1 MEVMVETANSSNKLR
16 HIDQSLPI
24 MFLVIIIFICR
35 LYLWREQCVL
45 ATLTE
50 DWRYCS
56 ASWCGMPSDVS
67 SIATSFALLPLSR
80 RAIGTMGKQKTLAKS
95 SWIDQRL
102 HSTNQAS
109 TSTDSLGQRTRCP
122 SQPPIFCHRGCAPT
136 GIASGCLRFS
146 EDWWKV
152 LINLDKCVSTT
163 LPRAR
168 SYWTFW
174 LCAGR
179 RARPRRQPP
188 KLSGGLGLHAGAHG
202 AFLLAYSARI
212 LRMSYRLMYTT
223 QRKLHRRLHSRAWT
237 TCRSCNSGDT
247 VAHCIIRYSS
257 NHMQLCD
264 DGIRIIS
271 LLGWYGRITEIKSIQ
286 VLADAEKLWS
296 KYIWW
301 KLLKKL
307 C

>member
-152 LINLDKCVSTT
+152 LINLDTCVSTT

-202 AFLLAYSARI
+202 AFLLACSARI

-223 QRKLHRRLHSRAWT
+223 QRKLHRRALATFLKSNLTAFSGLDYLQIMQQRRHSGT
-237 TCRSCNSGDT
+237 LYHQ
-247 VAHCIIRYSS
+247 V
-257 NHMQLCD
+257 QLESYAAMRRWHQD
-264 DGIRIIS
+264 H
-271 LLGWYGRITEIKSIQ
+271 KSPWLVWQ
-286 VLADAEKLWS
+286 DH
-296 KYIWW
+296 
-301 KLLKKL
+301 
-307 C
+307 